1 MRILGIDYGSKT
13 LGVAV
18 SDELGMMGHAVE
30 TIRRGSLRQDIA
42 RLRSLVQYYRAG
54 KIVIGLPRNMDGSL
68 GTAAQQVLE
77 FAELLSRKLNVT
89 VETWDE
95 RLSTVEA
102 QRMLIDAEVRRSR
115 RKQII
120 DKVAAAIILQGY
132 LDHHNRT
139 GCRVEP

>member
-18 SDELGMMGHAVE
+18 SDELGMMGHSVE
-30 TIRRGSLRQDIA
+30 TIRRRSLRQDIA
-42 RLRSLVQYYRAG
+42 RLRSLIQYYQAG

-68 GTAAQQVLE
+68 GPAAQQVLE
-77 FAELLSRKLNVT
+77 FAELLSRKLNVP

-102 QRMLIDAEVRRSR
+102 QRMIIDAEVRRSR

-132 LDHHNRT
+132 LDHQNRT
-139 GCRVEP
+139 GAE